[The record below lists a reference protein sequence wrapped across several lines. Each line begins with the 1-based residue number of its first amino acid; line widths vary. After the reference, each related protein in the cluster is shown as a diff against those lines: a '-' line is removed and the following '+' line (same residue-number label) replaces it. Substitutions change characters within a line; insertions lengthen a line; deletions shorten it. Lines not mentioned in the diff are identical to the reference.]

1 MQAVRKCWRGYFD
14 KSDLGI
20 PAVGT
25 IGAQR
30 AMIVIR
36 HPARSLARHA
46 RCEEGCAGCGPPK
59 ATFSFVSVN
68 CPPCDSTAT
77 AMRPLLQHASRSLTA
92 NVGSTISSWTRPSNA
107 FVRQAPSICLR
118 CQYRTVSNPARRS
131 NTGWRSSNAPE
142 IWSRRTFSGTV
153 RRSEEKGPSTPS
165 QTKPMPPPASGPK
178 RASTGRVEDT
188 APESFSSLEGQE
200 RLQEDTDAL
209 QQDQVK
215 GRGPSSSAETIAG
228 EPLTPQPDRQ
238 ARSTTS
244 DSKDNVAD
252 HIARVPDEQLPS
264 HRERQ
269 RWDFSKRLSELMDDL
284 LPKLAVVTQKVN
296 TYTGTDYSGVEALR
310 REIQEQEKLVK
321 ARRAAIDTAKQAL
334 DTAHGG
340 QASAQ
345 KEVVALLERKHSWS
359 ATDLERYMSLIRS
372 EHINDQAIR
381 QAKDRVISAEA
392 ALEEARTQLEKRE
405 RAQYHEEQIWSDTIR
420 RNSTWVTFV
429 LMGVNI
435 FLLLLSLAIL
445 EPWRRRRMVREIKGA
460 LEAQRAAAP
469 TTLAATV
476 PGVVSHELAAIEE
489 EIDRVAEAM
498 NLTNELE
505 STSEDMDQSPAADLI
520 SVPIGLPTP
529 DVVLPSAAPVTVDE
543 AAASSRP
550 SIDIAEKYSTRDD
563 KVGGWSSRVTSIAQ
577 DIVSER
583 VISMRRIDYTTAV
596 LQGAAAGA
604 VITGA
609 IIAMLRPH

>member
-1 MQAVRKCWRGYFD
+1 
-14 KSDLGI
+14 
-20 PAVGT
+20 
-25 IGAQR
+25 
-30 AMIVIR
+30 
-36 HPARSLARHA
+36 
-46 RCEEGCAGCGPPK
+46 
-59 ATFSFVSVN
+59 
-68 CPPCDSTAT
+68 
-77 AMRPLLQHASRSLTA
+77 
-92 NVGSTISSWTRPSNA
+92 
-107 FVRQAPSICLR
+107 
-118 CQYRTVSNPARRS
+118 
-131 NTGWRSSNAPE
+131 
-142 IWSRRTFSGTV
+142 
-153 RRSEEKGPSTPS
+153 
-165 QTKPMPPPASGPK
+165 
-178 RASTGRVEDT
+178 
-188 APESFSSLEGQE
+188 
-200 RLQEDTDAL
+200 
-209 QQDQVK
+209 
-215 GRGPSSSAETIAG
+215 
-228 EPLTPQPDRQ
+228 
-238 ARSTTS
+238 
-244 DSKDNVAD
+244 
-252 HIARVPDEQLPS
+252 
-264 HRERQ
+264 
-269 RWDFSKRLSELMDDL
+269 MDDL

-460 LEAQRAAAP
+460 LEAQKAAIP
-469 TTLAATV
+469 TTLAATA
-476 PGVVSHELAAIEE
+476 PGLVSNELAAIEE
-489 EIDRVAEAM
+489 EIDRVAEEPDSPAVAQ
-498 NLTNELE
+498 T
-505 STSEDMDQSPAADLI
+505 STDEEQSPAVD
-520 SVPIGLPTP
+520 SVPVPIGLPGSLTDPTP
-529 DVVLPSAAPVTVDE
+529 DIAVPGAAPLTSDE
-543 AAASSRP
+543 AVKSP
-550 SIDIAEKYSTRDD
+550 QETIDIAEEVRASDAPRAWSD
-563 KVGGWSSRVTSIAQ
+563 KVTHIAQ
-577 DIVSER
+577 DIVSDR
-583 VISMRRIDYTTAV
+583 VISMRRIDYTTAI

-609 IIAMLRPH
+609 IIAMMRPH